1 MSTSVLFDR
10 RAAVSSGAVF
20 GNREVSVLTTKDPQP
35 GILPRSRRA
44 GRKTRPMWVQG
55 GRTRG

>member
-1 MSTSVLFDR
+1 MSTSMLFDR
-10 RAAVSSGAVF
+10 RAEVSSGAVF
-20 GNREVSVLTTKDPQP
+20 VIVRAPVLTTQDTKP

-44 GRKTRPMWVQG
+44 GRKTRLMWVQG